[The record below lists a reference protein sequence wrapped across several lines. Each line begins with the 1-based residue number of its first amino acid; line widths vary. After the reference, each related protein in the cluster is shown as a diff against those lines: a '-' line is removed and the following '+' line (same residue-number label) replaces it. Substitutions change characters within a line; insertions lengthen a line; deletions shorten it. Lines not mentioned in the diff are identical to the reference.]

1 MLYQIIIAAGL
12 TLFIFNIILNLRTLK
27 KPDDKSGLPDP
38 APRISVMVP
47 ARNEETN
54 ITACIDSLQ
63 KQDYPD
69 FEILVL
75 DDNST
80 DCTAALVSGL
90 AKTDN
95 RIQLITGESLPEGW
109 AGKPYACYQ
118 MALRAKGEWL
128 LFVDADT
135 THAPHMLRSVLDMT
149 IQNKASMLSGFPRQ
163 VANSLPQKIA
173 IPVIYFILL
182 SWLPLWWLHDPEKQR
197 PSLAIGQF
205 LLFPRDEY
213 WRIGGHKAVSNKILE
228 DVWLSIEISRHGG
241 KHIAIDLSPV
251 VSCNMYHTLS
261 AMWEGF
267 IKWMYS
273 VAAISSI
280 ALLALIIAG
289 LVFYLAPFYWLWN
302 ELHITLDP
310 TGWRAIIIFQVAL
323 IFIARW
329 LVDSRFK
336 EPIISTVLHPA
347 GFSYLIAAVLY
358 GCVQRLMG
366 KSVCW
371 KNRLYNEHSGVK

>member
-12 TLFIFNIILNLRTLK
+12 TLFVLNIVLNLRTLK
-27 KPDDKSGLPDP
+27 KPDNRGGLPDP
-38 APRISVMVP
+38 APLISVMVP
-47 ARNEETN
+47 ARNEEAN
-54 ITACIDSLQ
+54 ITACLDSLR

-80 DCTAALVSGL
+80 DKTAVLVQGL
-90 AKTDN
+90 EEIDN
-95 RIQLITGESLPEGW
+95 RIQLINGEPLPEGW
-109 AGKPYACYQ
+109 AGKPFACYQ

-135 THAPHMLRSVLDMT
+135 IHAPYMLRSVLKMT
-149 IQNKASMLSGFPRQ
+149 IANGASMLSGFPRQ
-163 VANSLPQKIA
+163 IANSLPQKIA
-173 IPVIYFILL
+173 IPVIYFIIF
-182 SWLPLWWLHDPEKQR
+182 SWLQLWWLHKPEKQR

-205 LLFPRDEY
+205 LFFPRGEY
-213 WRIGGHKAVSNKILE
+213 WRIGGHKAVCNKILE
-228 DVWLSIEISRHGG
+228 DVWLSIEISRHRGR
-241 KHIAIDLSPV
+241 HITVDLSPV
-251 VSCNMYHTLS
+251 VSCNMYHTLP

-273 VAAISSI
+273 VATMSSV

-302 ELHITLDP
+302 ELQITLNP
-310 TGWRAIIIFQVAL
+310 TEWRVIIVFQIAL

-336 EPIISTVLHPA
+336 EPLISTVLHPA

-358 GCVQRLMG
+358 GCMQRLMG

-371 KNRLYNEHSGVK
+371 KNRLYSENSGVK